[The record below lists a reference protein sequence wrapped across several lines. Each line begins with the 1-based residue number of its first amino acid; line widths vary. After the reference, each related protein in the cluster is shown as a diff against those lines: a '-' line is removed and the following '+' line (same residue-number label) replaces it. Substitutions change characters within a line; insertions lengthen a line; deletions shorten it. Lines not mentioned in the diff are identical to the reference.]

1 MATKQQFNRVF
12 VQEAD
17 GAPKGVV
24 RGSLARLGFPTLE
37 ERVGLFLKAVHG
49 KRNFTNEERADTRE
63 RILAAMAASILAK
76 SEAEFP
82 KNARVRRPLIGAKPL
97 ETGAIRAALASSSQR
112 RSGDNAD
119 TPSVRIILDELAD
132 LEQLTAAHRSN
143 EAGSMLTKADF
154 AFLPAQVREGALATS
169 QLSDR
174 RQNWRFH
181 RGTFIGVAAIAA
193 VIFVYVAL
201 GGSWFGENLNSTI
214 TSSPQAESRGTSL
227 AAGQPRP
234 AEELVK
240 RGRELVV
247 AGNMSAARLVLR
259 QAAEAGNAS
268 AALEL
273 GATYDPIY
281 LARPSVTVAGGGG
294 VPRESQT
301 VGVVSSELSSAYIAT
316 ARAWYEKAK
325 ELGATEALERLE
337 RLDVVEAKGWEGGRF
352 SVLFQRAGRR
362 WRAQRR

>member
-1 MATKQQFNRVF
+1 
-12 VQEAD
+12 
-17 GAPKGVV
+17 
-24 RGSLARLGFPTLE
+24 
-37 ERVGLFLKAVHG
+37 
-49 KRNFTNEERADTRE
+49 
-63 RILAAMAASILAK
+63 MAAGILTK

-97 ETGAIRAALASSSQR
+97 ETGAIRAALASSSQH
-112 RSGDNAD
+112 RSSDNAD
-119 TPSVRIILDELAD
+119 IPSVGIILDELAD
-132 LEQLTAAHRSN
+132 LELEQLAAAHRSN
-143 EAGSMLTKADF
+143 EAGSMLTKVDF
-154 AFLPAQVREGALATS
+154 AFLPAEVREGALATS
-169 QLSDR
+169 QLSDP
-174 RQNWRFH
+174 RQNRRFH
-181 RGTFIGVAAIAA
+181 RGIFIGVAAIAA
-193 VIFVYVAL
+193 VIFVCGAL
-201 GGSWFGENLNSTI
+201 GGSWFGENLNSAI

-227 AAGQPRP
+227 ATVQPRP

-273 GATYDPIY
+273 GATYDPM
-281 LARPSVTVAGGGG
+281 ARSSVTIAGGGG

-301 VGVVSSELSSAYIAT
+301 VGVVSSELNSAYIAT

-325 ELGATEALERLE
+325 ELGATEAQERLE
-337 RLDVVEAKGWEGGRF
+337 RLGVVEARGWEGGRF

>member
-49 KRNFTNEERADTRE
+49 ERNFTNEERADTRE

-112 RSGDNAD
+112 RSSDNAD

-143 EAGSMLTKADF
+143 EAGSM
-154 AFLPAQVREGALATS
+154 PAQVREGALATS

-181 RGTFIGVAAIAA
+181 RGTFIGVGAIAA
-193 VIFVYVAL
+193 VIFIYVAL

-247 AGNMSAARLVLR
+247 AGNMLAARLVLR

-281 LARPSVTVAGGGG
+281 LARPSVTIAGGGG

-316 ARAWYEKAK
+316 ARASYEKAK
-325 ELGATEALERLE
+325 ELGATEAQERLE